1 MQSAEAIIFFFL
13 QKKLSN
19 VKYKISFNNIVS
31 TFFLNNNF
39 SIGLSDACM
48 HDLGIFGNSGR
59 FL

>member
-13 QKKLSN
+13 QKKLSK

-48 HDLGIFGNSGR
+48 LDLGIFGY
-59 FL
+59 L